1 MIENENLIVVKKDPV
16 CTLIINNPEKRN
28 ALTRGCQASIAR
40 TFKEL
45 AEDKNIRVVIIR
57 GAGEEAF
64 SAGADIK
71 AMPVR
76 GTTPETKPKERED
89 GTSISS
95 DAIQHYPYPVIAMLY
110 GFTLG
115 AGCVLAMACDIRLAS
130 TNVKM
135 GIPTARMGLLPSHQG
150 FKRFMNAVG
159 YGAALEM
166 FLTGRTYD
174 SRDCLTMGLVNHLVE
189 HDQLET
195 YTYKMA
201 EDITRCAPLSLRGSK
216 LIMNRIAENP
226 FLSET
231 EIKLFN
237 TMRKEASASDDHEEA
252 KKAFKE
258 KRKPVFKGA

>member
-1 MIENENLIVVKKDPV
+1 MSENENLFVIKKESV
-16 CTLIINNPEKRN
+16 CTLIINNPGKRN
-28 ALTRGCQASIAR
+28 ALTRGCQHSIAR
-40 TFKEL
+40 TFQEL

-57 GAGEEAF
+57 GSGEEAF
-64 SAGADIK
+64 SAGADIS

-76 GTTPETKPKERED
+76 GTAVEALPKGRGD
-89 GTSISS
+89 DTLISS
-95 DAIQHYPYPVIAMLY
+95 DAIQKYPYPVIAMLY

-115 AGCVLAMACDIRLAS
+115 AGCALAMACDIRLAS

-135 GIPTARMGLLPSHQG
+135 GIPTARMGLLSSHQG
-150 FKRFMNAVG
+150 FKRFINAVG
-159 YGAALEM
+159 YSAAMEM

-174 SRDCLTMGLVNHLVE
+174 SRDCLTLGLVNHLLE
-189 HDQLET
+189 HDHLED

-216 LIMNRIAENP
+216 RIMNRIAENT
-226 FLSET
+226 FLSAS
-231 EIKLFN
+231 EIELFN
-237 TMRKEASASDDHEEA
+237 ALRKEASLSDDHEEA